1 MSTIV
6 SVRDLTK
13 HIGKR
18 RVLDGL
24 SFEIEEGH
32 VVGLLGPNGAGKT
45 TLMKVLMNIW
55 HADTGEVRICGEA
68 AGFAANEHISYMP
81 DSNHLFPWMRVRDAI
96 HYYRDM
102 FGDFDI
108 DRSKELC
115 SLLGINEH
123 DKVKSLSKGMTQRV
137 LVMLTFSRNAQLFLL
152 DEPIGGIDPLTRGK
166 IVKAIF
172 TGSNRGGTMIVAT
185 HQVAEVETLLDDV
198 LFIDNGKLIHSDN
211 ADNIR
216 ESRGMSIEECYMEVF
231 ENA

>member
-1 MSTIV
+1 M
-6 SVRDLTK
+6 
-13 HIGKR
+13 
-18 RVLDGL
+18 
-24 SFEIEEGH
+24 
-32 VVGLLGPNGAGKT
+32 
-45 TLMKVLMNIW
+45 
-55 HADTGEVRICGEA
+55 
-68 AGFAANEHISYMP
+68 
-81 DSNHLFPWMRVRDAI
+81 
-96 HYYRDM
+96 
-102 FGDFDI
+102 
-108 DRSKELC
+108 
-115 SLLGINEH
+115 
-123 DKVKSLSKGMTQRV
+123 KSLSKGTTQRV